1 MLRLGNKI
9 RLTELEVQEARHLGL
24 RLDEVRTHE
33 AYSLAVIA
41 LIETLALERPKL
53 LEKIASALAVE
64 TGAKLP
70 AKLKLVVE

>member
-9 RLTELEVQEARHLGL
+9 RLTEREVREARQLGL
-24 RLDEVRTHE
+24 RLDTVRTHE

-41 LIETLALERPKL
+41 LIETLESERPEL
-53 LEKIASALAVE
+53 LEKIASALAAE